1 MVYIT
6 QKSKFKLIRLFNLII
21 TFLLII
27 SCAENSDIDNSLFY
41 LENNKVSS
49 GERISILSTKTLNL
63 TANYKVSLLDTQNR
77 IVKTYK
83 PFVENNSL
91 VLKRLSLQNTYY
103 YKNYKLLISG
113 LDFEQEIPVVTSPSI
128 IIKNVCSTSDC
139 NSLTG
144 NVLGNIPQKIAVE
157 THKLISDRFVYKIT
171 TPNNTYEVVNEY
183 RSPTNVDYVEN
194 IIFEKVPEDISFY
207 IALIEVSA
215 VSEGGDLI
223 KNILPVK
230 VVRPLEIKHFGESEL
245 AEIYEPVPVTGCI
258 PGSVGNNVQYSE
270 SSSEIRQNSVSVN
283 VSNSWSDS
291 MSSSLSETNSE
302 GINISETQ
310 GTVSSSSLS
319 TSETQSDSYSVG
331 NTNSNSSNIA
341 YNSSDGE
348 TWSWNIVDSNT
359 QGNSS
364 TNTDGSSTG
373 VNGSVTTGFSGEG
386 SLPFLAKASGKV
398 EVSAGVNASWNNS
411 TSNTDSNSNTNSRG
425 YTTSGTSQNGR
436 SFGSAQNESRSHSLT
451 GTYVLS
457 SSASNVISD
466 STSLSSGRVWNMSAS
481 RSSGQVVT
489 EGNSQSIAET
499 IVNSSSSSTTFS
511 YSGYIPRG
519 RFGTFFRQTTRYVKL
534 SEIIAY
540 DANGFPSHA
549 GYLMMNTW
557 AWAPE
562 LSVGS
567 SCEEAMQTHL
577 PQSKCFIPPCGE

>member
-1 MVYIT
+1 MSTNTINT
-6 QKSKFKLIRLFNLII
+6 LLLTLF
-21 TFLLII
+21 FFV
-27 SCAENSDIDNSLFY
+27 SCAENKEIDNNLFY
-41 LENNKVSS
+41 LENNRIAS
-49 GERISILSTKTLNL
+49 GENITILSTSLSSLEST
-63 TANYKVSLLDTQNR
+63 YYVSLIDSQKN
-77 IVKTYK
+77 IVKSYI

-91 VLKRLSLQNTYY
+91 VLTRFSLQDTLH
-103 YKNYKLLISG
+103 YKNYKLLITS
-113 LDFEQEIPVVTSPSI
+113 DNYTQEIPVETSPSI
-128 IIKNVCSTSDC
+128 IIKSVCNTNDC

-144 NVLGNIPQKIAVE
+144 NILGSIPQKITVE

-171 TPNNTYEVVNEY
+171 TPSNTYEVVNEY
-183 RSPTNVDYVEN
+183 RSPTNIDYVEN
-194 IIFEKVPEDISFY
+194 IVFESVPEDLSFY
-207 IALIEVSA
+207 IALIEVTA
-215 VSEGGDLI
+215 VSEDGDLI
-223 KNILPVK
+223 KNILPIK

-245 AEIYEPVPVTGCI
+245 AEVYEPVPVTGCI

-270 SSSEIRQNSVSVN
+270 SSSETRQNSVSVN

-364 TNTDGSSTG
+364 TNTNGSSTG

-540 DANGFPSHA
+540 DINGFPSHA

-562 LSVGS
+562 LTVGS
-567 SCEEAMQTHL
+567 SCEEAMQTQL
-577 PQSKCFIPPCGE
+577 PQSECFIPPCGE

>member
-1 MVYIT
+1 M
-6 QKSKFKLIRLFNLII
+6 QKNKCKLTNLFSLTIL
-21 TFLLII
+21 FLLTI
-27 SCAENSDIDNSLFY
+27 SCAENSSFNDSLFY
-41 LENNKVSS
+41 LENNTLSS
-49 GERISILSTKTLNL
+49 GENVLIFSNKPLSVDKK
-63 TANYKVSLLDTQNR
+63 YKVSLIDEQSK
-77 IVKTYK
+77 IVKTYT
-83 PFVENNSL
+83 PLVENNSL
-91 VLKRLSLQNTYY
+91 VLTRFSLQDTLY
-103 YKNYKLLISG
+103 YKDYKLLITSG
-113 LDFEQEIPVVTSPSI
+113 AYTQEIPVETSPSI
-128 IIKNVCSTSDC
+128 IIKSVCNTNGC

-144 NVLGNIPQKIAVE
+144 NVIGSIPQKITIE

-171 TPNNTYEVVNEY
+171 TPSNTYEVVNEY
-183 RSPTNVDYVEN
+183 RSPTNIDYVEN
-194 IIFEKVPEDISFY
+194 IVFEKVPEDLSFY

-245 AEIYEPVPVTGCI
+245 AEVYEPVPVTGCI

-270 SSSEIRQNSVSVN
+270 SSSETRQNSVSIN

-302 GINISETQ
+302 GINVSETQ
-310 GTVSSSSLS
+310 GTVSSSSIS

-348 TWSWNIVDSNT
+348 TWSWNIVDSST

-364 TNTDGSSTG
+364 TDTSGSSTG

-436 SFGSAQNESRSHSLT
+436 SFGSTQNESRSHSLT

-540 DANGFPSHA
+540 DLDGFPSHA

-562 LSVGS
+562 LSIGS
-567 SCEEAMQTHL
+567 SCEEAMQTQL
-577 PQSKCFIPPCGE
+577 PQSECFIPPCGE

>member
-1 MVYIT
+1 MFTNTINT
-6 QKSKFKLIRLFNLII
+6 LLLTLF
-21 TFLLII
+21 FFV
-27 SCAENSDIDNSLFY
+27 SCAENKEIDNKLFY
-41 LENNKVSS
+41 LENNKIAS
-49 GERISILSTKTLNL
+49 GENITILSTSLSSLEST
-63 TANYKVSLLDTQNR
+63 YYVSLIDSQKN
-77 IVKTYK
+77 IVKSYI

-91 VLKRLSLQNTYY
+91 VLTRFSLQDTLY
-103 YKNYKLLISG
+103 YKNYKLLITS
-113 LDFEQEIPVVTSPSI
+113 DNYKQEIPIETSPSI
-128 IIKNVCSTSDC
+128 IIKSVCNTNDC
-139 NSLTG
+139 SSLTG
-144 NVLGNIPQKIAVE
+144 NILGSLPQKITVE

-171 TPNNTYEVVNEY
+171 TPSNTYEVVNEY
-183 RSPTNVDYVEN
+183 RSPTNIDYVEN
-194 IIFEKVPEDISFY
+194 IVFESVPDDLSFY

-215 VSEGGDLI
+215 VSEDGDLI

-245 AEIYEPVPVTGCI
+245 AEVYEPVPVTGCI

-270 SSSEIRQNSVSVN
+270 SSSETRQNSVSVN

-302 GINISETQ
+302 GINITETQ

-331 NTNSNSSNIA
+331 NTNSNSNNIT

-364 TNTDGSSTG
+364 TNTNGSSTG

-540 DANGFPSHA
+540 DINGFPSHA

-562 LSVGS
+562 LTVGS
-567 SCEEAMQTHL
+567 SCEEAMQTQL
-577 PQSKCFIPPCGE
+577 PQSECFIPPCGE

>member
-1 MVYIT
+1 MLR
-6 QKSKFKLIRLFNLII
+6 KSRLLTGAFKTLTLISLF
-21 TFLLII
+21 FAF
-27 SCAENSDIDNSLFY
+27 SCAENTSRIKEKFY
-41 LENNKVSS
+41 IENNKISS
-49 GERISILSTKTLNL
+49 GESISIYSNE
-63 TANYKVSLLDTQNR
+63 LLDTSSKYLVSLVDDQKNILR
-77 IVKTYK
+77 SYT
-83 PFVENNSL
+83 PFVEDNRL
-91 VLKRLSLQNTYY
+91 VIPRITLQNTSRY
-103 YKNYKLLISG
+103 NSYKLLVTFNN
-113 LDFEQEIPVVTSPSI
+113 LTQEIPVVTSPSI
-128 IIKNVCSTSDC
+128 IIKSVCSTSDC

-144 NVLGNIPQKIAVE
+144 NILGNVRQKITVE

-171 TPNNTYEVVNEY
+171 TPRNTYEVVNDY
-183 RSPTNVDYVEN
+183 MSPISVDYVEN
-194 IIFEKVPEDISFY
+194 IVFESVPDDLSFY

-215 VSEGGDLI
+215 ISESGDLI

-245 AEIYEPVPVTGCI
+245 AEVYEPVPVTGCI

-270 SSSEIRQNSVSVN
+270 SSSETRQNSVSVN
-283 VSNSWSDS
+283 ISNSWSDS
-291 MSSSLSETNSE
+291 LSSSLSETNSE

-319 TSETQSDSYSVG
+319 TSETQSDSYSIG

-341 YNSSDGE
+341 YNTSDGE

-364 TNTDGSSTG
+364 TDTSGSSTG

-411 TSNTDSNSNTNSRG
+411 TSNTDSSSNTNSRG

-436 SFGSAQNESRSHSLT
+436 SFGSAQNESKSHSLT

-540 DANGFPSHA
+540 DLDGFPNHA

-562 LSVGS
+562 LSIGS
-567 SCEEAMQTHL
+567 SCEEAMQTQL
-577 PQSKCFIPPCGE
+577 PQSECFIPPCGE

>member
-1 MVYIT
+1 MFTNTINT
-6 QKSKFKLIRLFNLII
+6 LLLTLF
-21 TFLLII
+21 FFV
-27 SCAENSDIDNSLFY
+27 SCAENKEIDNKLFY
-41 LENNKVSS
+41 LENNKIAS
-49 GERISILSTKTLNL
+49 GENITILSTSLSSLEST
-63 TANYKVSLLDTQNR
+63 YYVSLIDSQKN
-77 IVKTYK
+77 IVKSYI

-91 VLKRLSLQNTYY
+91 VLTRFSLQDTLY
-103 YKNYKLLISG
+103 YKNYKLLITS
-113 LDFEQEIPVVTSPSI
+113 DNYKQEIPIETSPSI
-128 IIKNVCSTSDC
+128 IIKSVCNTNDC
-139 NSLTG
+139 SSLTG
-144 NVLGNIPQKIAVE
+144 NILGSLPQKITVE

-171 TPNNTYEVVNEY
+171 TPSNTYEVVNEY
-183 RSPTNVDYVEN
+183 RSPTNIDYVEN
-194 IIFEKVPEDISFY
+194 IVFESVPDDLSFY

-215 VSEGGDLI
+215 VSEDGDLI

-245 AEIYEPVPVTGCI
+245 AEVYEPVPVTGCI

-270 SSSEIRQNSVSVN
+270 SSSETRQNSVSVN

-319 TSETQSDSYSVG
+319 TSETQSDSYSIG
-331 NTNSNSSNIA
+331 NTNSNSNNIA

-364 TNTDGSSTG
+364 TNTNGSSTG

-398 EVSAGVNASWNNS
+398 EVSTGVNASWNNS

-540 DANGFPSHA
+540 DINGFPSHA

-562 LSVGS
+562 LTVGS
-567 SCEEAMQTHL
+567 SCEEAMQTQL
-577 PQSKCFIPPCGE
+577 PQSECFIPPCGE

>member
-1 MVYIT
+1 MFTNTINT
-6 QKSKFKLIRLFNLII
+6 LLLTLF
-21 TFLLII
+21 FFV
-27 SCAENSDIDNSLFY
+27 SCAENKEIDNKLFY
-41 LENNKVSS
+41 LENNKIAS
-49 GERISILSTKTLNL
+49 GENITILSTSLSSLEST
-63 TANYKVSLLDTQNR
+63 YYVSLIDSQKN
-77 IVKTYK
+77 IVKSYI

-91 VLKRLSLQNTYY
+91 VLTRFSLQDTLY
-103 YKNYKLLISG
+103 YKNYKLLITS
-113 LDFEQEIPVVTSPSI
+113 DNYKQEIPIETSPSI
-128 IIKNVCSTSDC
+128 IIKSVCNTNDC
-139 NSLTG
+139 SSLTG
-144 NVLGNIPQKIAVE
+144 NILGSLPQKITVE

-171 TPNNTYEVVNEY
+171 TPSNTYEVVNEY
-183 RSPTNVDYVEN
+183 RSPTNIDYVEN
-194 IIFEKVPEDISFY
+194 IVFESVPDDLSFY

-215 VSEGGDLI
+215 VSEDGDLI

-245 AEIYEPVPVTGCI
+245 AEVYEPVPVTGCI

-270 SSSEIRQNSVSVN
+270 SSSETRQNSVSVN

-319 TSETQSDSYSVG
+319 TSETQSDSYSIG
-331 NTNSNSSNIA
+331 NTNSNSNNIT

-364 TNTDGSSTG
+364 TNTNGSSTG

-540 DANGFPSHA
+540 DINGFPSHA

-562 LSVGS
+562 LTVGS
-567 SCEEAMQTHL
+567 SCEEAMQTQL
-577 PQSKCFIPPCGE
+577 PQSECFIPPCGE

>member
-1 MVYIT
+1 MFTNTINT
-6 QKSKFKLIRLFNLII
+6 LLLTLF
-21 TFLLII
+21 FFV
-27 SCAENSDIDNSLFY
+27 SCAENKEIDNKLFY
-41 LENNKVSS
+41 LENNKIAS
-49 GERISILSTKTLNL
+49 GENITILSTSLSSLEST
-63 TANYKVSLLDTQNR
+63 YYVSLIDSQKN
-77 IVKTYK
+77 IVKSYI

-91 VLKRLSLQNTYY
+91 VLTRFSLQDTLY
-103 YKNYKLLISG
+103 YKNYKLLITS
-113 LDFEQEIPVVTSPSI
+113 DNYKQEIPIETSPSI
-128 IIKNVCSTSDC
+128 IIKSVCNTNDC
-139 NSLTG
+139 SSLTG
-144 NVLGNIPQKIAVE
+144 NILGSLPQKITVE

-171 TPNNTYEVVNEY
+171 TPSNTYEVVNEY
-183 RSPTNVDYVEN
+183 RSPTNIDYVEN
-194 IIFEKVPEDISFY
+194 IVFESVPDDLSFY

-215 VSEGGDLI
+215 VSEDGDLI

-245 AEIYEPVPVTGCI
+245 AEVYEPVPVTGCI

-270 SSSEIRQNSVSVN
+270 SSSETRQNSVSVN

-331 NTNSNSSNIA
+331 NTNSNSNNIA

-364 TNTDGSSTG
+364 TNTNGSSTG

-540 DANGFPSHA
+540 DINGFPSHA

-562 LSVGS
+562 LTVGS
-567 SCEEAMQTHL
+567 SCEEAMQTQL
-577 PQSKCFIPPCGE
+577 PQSECFIPPCGE